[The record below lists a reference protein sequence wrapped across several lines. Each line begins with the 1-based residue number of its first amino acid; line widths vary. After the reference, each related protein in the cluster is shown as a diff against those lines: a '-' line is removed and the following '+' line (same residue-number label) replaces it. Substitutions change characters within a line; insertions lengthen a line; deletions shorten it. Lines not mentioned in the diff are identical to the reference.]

1 MAKPRECARGTDAG
15 RRNSC
20 SAEFDR
26 EGSAI
31 SDPRDPLWT
40 EPSACL
46 WSDRVVL
53 IQLASLVSIFALDPM
68 FAE

>member
-1 MAKPRECARGTDAG
+1 MPAG
-15 RRNSC
+15 ETL
-20 SAEFDR
+20 AQQEFDP

-53 IQLASLVSIFALDPM
+53 IQLASLVSIFA
-68 FAE
+68 F